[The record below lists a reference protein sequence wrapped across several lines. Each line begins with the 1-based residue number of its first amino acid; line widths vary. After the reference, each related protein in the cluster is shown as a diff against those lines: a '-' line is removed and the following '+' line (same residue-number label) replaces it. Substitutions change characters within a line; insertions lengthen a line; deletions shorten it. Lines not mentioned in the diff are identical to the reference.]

1 MGAAANV
8 DGPPVPPGKRV
19 IGVISRKRMK
29 ASHYREVMSTPIPH
43 YDQRETN
50 PCTLLIFVG
59 TFTLML
65 ALVTKLALG
74 L

>member
-50 PCTLLIFVG
+50 PCALLLFVG
-59 TFTLML
+59 AISLTLF
-65 ALVTKLALG
+65 LVTKLALG

>member
-19 IGVISRKRMK
+19 IGVLSRKRMK
-29 ASHYREVMSTPIPH
+29 QDHYRQVMSTPIPH
-43 YDQRETN
+43 YDQREAN
-50 PCTLLIFVG
+50 PCTLLLFVG

-65 ALVTKLALG
+65 VLVTKLALG